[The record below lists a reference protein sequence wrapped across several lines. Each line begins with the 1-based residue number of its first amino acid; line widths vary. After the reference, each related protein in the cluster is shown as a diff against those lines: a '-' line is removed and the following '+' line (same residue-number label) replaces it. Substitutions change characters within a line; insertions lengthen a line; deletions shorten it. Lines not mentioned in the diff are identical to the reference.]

1 MILSLRGVLILGTSI
16 GTAVVF
22 SAAGTLLY
30 VLLRDSLVAQI
41 DHALTEKARLIAANV
56 ELQDSQI
63 NLELDWL
70 VDDNLSTIA
79 TRDDL
84 EIWNGDGKV
93 VYRSPRLQGVDLQP
107 VGGSSTAPAF
117 CWSSLP
123 GGINGRAI
131 GTTFQPDEG
140 DEHRDESQNDAL
152 SKTESAHQS
161 RVAGHNSIPHSPM
174 TLVLVRDATPLD
186 TTLAR
191 MRLILLLVGCS
202 AVATS
207 VIALAVVISRSLRPL
222 HKLTAEIGELDPADL
237 SARIE
242 HQRLPSEL
250 VPLVD
255 RLNDLL
261 NRVESAFARER
272 SFSADVAHE
281 LRTPL
286 AGLRSTIEVTL
297 SRSRQS
303 SEYRDTLAECQ
314 QIAVKL
320 HCLVENLLALARL
333 ESGDCALSL
342 NDVSINRLVQD
353 QWSEFIQAA
362 DERNLQLRWQLG
374 SDQKVRVDVAQ
385 FRLALRNIFSNSLA
399 YTDFAGSVRISTA
412 RIDDYA
418 VISVAN
424 TGSTIPPENTDD
436 VFKRFWRGDKARSD
450 VGIHFGLGLSLTK
463 KIVTAL
469 NGKIAVKTQAGGEF
483 EITVLIPTGDP
494 LINQLH
500 ETTTESANRSALKE
514 LSIS

>member
-1 MILSLRGVLILGTSI
+1 VIRSLRGALILGTSI

-22 SAAGTLLY
+22 SAAGALLY

-41 DHALTEKARLIAANV
+41 DHALTDKARLVAANV

-93 VYRSPRLQGVDLQP
+93 VYRSPRLQGADLQP
-107 VGGSSTAPAF
+107 VGGSSSAPAF

-123 GGINGRAI
+123 SGINGRAI
-131 GTTFQPDEG
+131 GMTFQPVDG
-140 DEHRDESQNDAL
+140 DEHRDENDVT
-152 SKTESAHQS
+152 SKTES
-161 RVAGHNSIPHSPM
+161 GHLPRLAKHDSITHGPM
-174 TLVLVRDATPLD
+174 TLVLIRDATPLD

-207 VIALAVVISRSLRPL
+207 VIALAGVISRSLRPL
-222 HKLTAEIGELDPADL
+222 HKLTTEIGQLDPADL
-237 SARIE
+237 SARVG

-261 NRVESAFARER
+261 NRLESAFVRER
-272 SFSADVAHE
+272 AFSADVAHE

-314 QIAVKL
+314 QIAVQL

-333 ESGDCALSL
+333 ESGDCALTL
-342 NDVSINRLVQD
+342 YDVSINHVVQD
-353 QWSEFIQAA
+353 QWAEFAQAA
-362 DERNLQLRWQLG
+362 DERKLQVRWQLG
-374 SDQKVRVDVAQ
+374 SDQKARVDAAQ
-385 FRLALRNIFSNSLA
+385 FRLALRNILSNSVA
-399 YTDFAGSVRISTA
+399 YTDFAGSVRIGTA
-412 RIDDYA
+412 QIDDYA

-424 TGSTIPPENTDD
+424 TGSSIPPENADD

-450 VGIHFGLGLSLTK
+450 VGVHFGLGLSLTK
-463 KIVTAL
+463 KIVASMK
-469 NGKIAVKTQAGGEF
+469 GKIAVKTQAGGEF
-483 EITVLIPTGDP
+483 EITVLIPTGDS
-494 LINQLH
+494 LINQLQ
-500 ETTTESANRSALKE
+500 ETTTESTNRSAFKE